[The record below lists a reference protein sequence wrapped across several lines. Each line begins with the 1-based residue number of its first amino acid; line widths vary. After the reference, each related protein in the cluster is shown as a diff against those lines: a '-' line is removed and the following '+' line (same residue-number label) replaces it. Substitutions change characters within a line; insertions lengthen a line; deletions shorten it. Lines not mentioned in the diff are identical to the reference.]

1 MISMDTVSIEL
12 AILLCGLLLGVI
24 FGFACQRSR
33 FCFLGIISDVYIYRN
48 LNRLSLYLFTLITA
62 VVGAQILAVPG
73 LINPADAAYMNI
85 SGKTISSVFGGLLF
99 GIGMTFCSGCT
110 TSTLIKFGEGN
121 LKSLI
126 ILTISGITAI
136 STMRGSLSS
145 IRIHLFEDSFLARKM
160 NNLLDKKGSFSI
172 DLEWLWPILLLTAI
186 IFLLVKQAKNLEI
199 RKNVIWGLVMGL
211 CVVGA
216 WFISGNIGFL
226 AEHPDTLESKYIL
239 TNSGKPESFSFIG
252 PLAYSLEFF
261 LYQSDS
267 SKFVSFGMIVL
278 FGLLL
283 GSHLAARLQKRFKIE
298 FFTTKND
305 IIYCII
311 GSTLM
316 GFGGVTASGC
326 TLGHGLSGLSIG
338 SFDSII
344 VVGSIATGVV
354 LGIRH
359 MENKVA

>member
-1 MISMDTVSIEL
+1 MDTESIEL
-12 AILLCGLLLGVI
+12 TILLGGLLLGIV

-48 LNRLSLYLFTLITA
+48 LSRLSLYLFTLITA
-62 VVGAQILAVPG
+62 VIGVQLLAG
-73 LINPADAAYMNI
+73 SGSINPADSVYMSI
-85 SGKTISSVFGGLLF
+85 SDKTISSVSGGLLF

-121 LKSLI
+121 MKSLI
-126 ILTISGITAI
+126 ILTLSGIAAI
-136 STMRGSLSS
+136 STMRGFLGS
-145 IRIHLFEDSFLARKM
+145 IRIQLFEDNFLVRKI
-160 NNLLDKKGSFSI
+160 NNFFEYKGSFGV
-172 DLEWLWPILLLTAI
+172 DTEWLWPILLLASLG
-186 IFLLVKQAKNLEI
+186 FLLLNKVKNLEI
-199 RKNVIWGLVMGL
+199 RKNGIWGLVMGA
-211 CVVGA
+211 CIVGA
-216 WFISGNIGFL
+216 WFVSGNIGFL
-226 AEHPDTLESKYIL
+226 AEHPDTLESKYML
-239 TNSGKPESFSFIG
+239 TDSGKPESFSFIG

-267 SKFVSFGMIVL
+267 SKFISFGIIVL

-283 GSHLAARLQKRFKIE
+283 GSYLSARLQKRFKLE

-305 IIYCII
+305 FIYCIL

-326 TLGHGLSGLSIG
+326 TLGHGLSGLSIS

-344 VVGSIATGVV
+344 VVGSITIGVK

>member
-1 MISMDTVSIEL
+1 MDTASIEL
-12 AILLCGLLLGVI
+12 IILLCGLLLGVI

-33 FCFLGIISDVYIYRN
+33 FCFLGIISDIYICRN
-48 LNRLSLYLFTLITA
+48 PNRLSLYLFTLITA
-62 VVGAQILAVPG
+62 VIGVQLLAG
-73 LINPADAAYMNI
+73 LGSINPADSTYMNI
-85 SGKTISSVFGGLLF
+85 SNKTISSVFGGLLF

-121 LKSLI
+121 IKSLV
-126 ILTISGITAI
+126 ILTLSGLAAI
-136 STMRGSLSS
+136 STMRGSLGS
-145 IRIHLFEDSFLARKM
+145 IRIHLFEDNFLV
-160 NNLLDKKGSFSI
+160 KKINTFFEYKGTFGI
-172 DLEWLWPILLLTAI
+172 DMQWLWLILLITYLT
-186 IFLLVKQAKNLEI
+186 FLLFKQLKNLEI
-199 RKNVIWGLVMGL
+199 RKNAIWG
-211 CVVGA
+211 CVIGVCIVGA
-216 WFISGNIGFL
+216 WFVSGNIGFF

-239 TNSGKPESFSFIG
+239 TNSGRPESFSFIG
-252 PLAYSLEFF
+252 PLAYTLEFF

-267 SKFVSFGMIVL
+267 SKFISFGIIVL

-283 GSHLAARLQKRFKIE
+283 GSYLSARLQKRFKIE

-305 IIYCII
+305 IVYCFL

-326 TLGHGLSGLSIG
+326 TLGHGLSGLSLG
-338 SFDSII
+338 SLNSII
-344 VVGSIATGVV
+344 VVGSIAIGAV

>member
-1 MISMDTVSIEL
+1 MNIASIEL
-12 AILLCGLLLGVI
+12 TILLCGFLLGVV

-33 FCFLGIISDVYIYRN
+33 FCFLGIISDVYICRN
-48 LNRLSLYLFTLITA
+48 LNRLSLYLFTLLTA
-62 VVGAQILAVPG
+62 VIGVQLLAG
-73 LINPADAAYMNI
+73 SGFINPADSAYMNI
-85 SGKTISSVFGGLLF
+85 SNKTISSMSGGLLF

-121 LKSLI
+121 IKSLI
-126 ILTISGITAI
+126 ILILSGVAAI

-145 IRIHLFEDSFLARKM
+145 IRIHLFEDNFLAKKI
-160 NNLLDKKGSFSI
+160 NNFFEYKVSSGI
-172 DLEWLWPILLLTAI
+172 YIEWLWPILLLTCLT
-186 IFLLVKQAKNLEI
+186 FLLFKQVKNLEI
-199 RKNVIWGLVMGL
+199 RKNAIWGLIIGV
-211 CVVGA
+211 CIVGA
-216 WFISGNIGFL
+216 WFVSGNIGFL
-226 AEHPDTLESKYIL
+226 AEHPDTLESEYIL

-267 SKFVSFGMIVL
+267 SKFISFGIIVL

-283 GSHLAARLQKRFKIE
+283 GSYLSARLQKRFKIE

-305 IIYCII
+305 IIYCVL

-326 TLGHGLSGLSIG
+326 TLGHGLSGLSLG
-338 SFDSII
+338 SLDSII
-344 VVGSIATGVV
+344 VVSSIAIGAV

-359 MENKVA
+359 MENKVV

>member
-1 MISMDTVSIEL
+1 MDTSSIEL
-12 AILLCGLLLGVI
+12 TILLCGLLLGVA

-33 FCFLGIISDVYIYRN
+33 FCFLGIISDLYVYGN

-62 VVGAQILAVPG
+62 VIGVQLLAGPG
-73 LINPADAAYMNI
+73 FINPADSVYMTI
-85 SGKTISSVFGGLLF
+85 SDKTISSVFGGLLF
-99 GIGMTFCSGCT
+99 GIGMTLCSGCT

-121 LKSLI
+121 IKSLI
-126 ILTISGITAI
+126 ILTLSGLAAI
-136 STMRGSLSS
+136 STMRGSLGSV
-145 IRIHLFEDSFLARKM
+145 RIHLFEDNFLARKI
-160 NNLLDKKGSFSI
+160 NNFFEYNVSFGIDK
-172 DLEWLWPILLLTAI
+172 EWLWPILLSTFLV
-186 IFLLVKQAKNLEI
+186 FLLLKHLKNLEI
-199 RKNVIWGLVMGL
+199 RKNAIWGLVIGS
-211 CVVGA
+211 CIIGA
-216 WFISGNIGFL
+216 WFISGSIGFL
-226 AEHPDTLESKYIL
+226 SEHPDTLESEYIL

-261 LYQSDS
+261 LYQSDN
-267 SKFVSFGMIVL
+267 SKFISFGIIVL

-283 GSHLAARLQKRFKIE
+283 GSYLSARLQKRFKIE
-298 FFTTKND
+298 FFSTKSD
-305 IIYCII
+305 IVYCVL

-338 SFDSII
+338 SFNSFI
-344 VVGSIATGVV
+344 VVGSIAIGAV

>member
-1 MISMDTVSIEL
+1 MDTASIEL
-12 AILLCGLLLGVI
+12 TILLCGLLLGVV

-62 VVGAQILAVPG
+62 VIGVQLLAGPG
-73 LINPADAAYMNI
+73 FINPADSVYMNI
-85 SGKTISSVFGGLLF
+85 SDKTISSVFGGLLF

-121 LKSLI
+121 IKSLI
-126 ILTISGITAI
+126 ILTLSGIAAI
-136 STMRGSLSS
+136 STMRGSLGS
-145 IRIHLFEDSFLARKM
+145 IRIHLFEDNFLARKI
-160 NNLLDKKGSFSI
+160 NNFFEYKVSFGI
-172 DLEWLWPILLLTAI
+172 DMEWLWPILLLTFLA
-186 IFLLVKQAKNLEI
+186 FLLLKQVKNLEI
-199 RKNVIWGLVMGL
+199 RKNAIWGLVIGS
-211 CVVGA
+211 CIVGA
-216 WFISGNIGFL
+216 WFVSGNIGFL

-267 SKFVSFGMIVL
+267 SKFISFGIIVL

-283 GSHLAARLQKRFKIE
+283 GSYLSARLQKRFKIE

-305 IIYCII
+305 IVYCIF

-338 SFDSII
+338 SLDSII
-344 VVGSIATGVV
+344 VVGSIAIGAV

>member
-1 MISMDTVSIEL
+1 MDIASIEL
-12 AILLCGLLLGVI
+12 TILLCGFLLGFV

-48 LNRLSLYLFTLITA
+48 LNRLSLYLFTLLAA
-62 VVGAQILAVPG
+62 VIGVQLLAG
-73 LINPADAAYMNI
+73 FGFINPADSAYMNI
-85 SGKTISSVFGGLLF
+85 SDKTISSMSGGLLF

-121 LKSLI
+121 IKSLI
-126 ILTISGITAI
+126 ILILSGIAAI
-136 STMRGSLSS
+136 STMRGSLGS
-145 IRIHLFEDSFLARKM
+145 IRIHLFEDNFLAKKI
-160 NNLLDKKGSFSI
+160 NNFFQYKVSFGI
-172 DLEWLWPILLLTAI
+172 DIEWLWPILLLTCLT
-186 IFLLVKQAKNLEI
+186 FLLFKQIKNLEI
-199 RKNVIWGLVMGL
+199 RKNAIWGIIIGV
-211 CVVGA
+211 CIVGA
-216 WFISGNIGFL
+216 WFVSGNIGFL

-267 SKFVSFGMIVL
+267 SKFISFGIIVL

-283 GSHLAARLQKRFKIE
+283 GSYLSARLQKRFKIE

-305 IIYCII
+305 IIYCVL

-326 TLGHGLSGLSIG
+326 TLGHGLSGLSLG
-338 SFDSII
+338 SLDSII
-344 VVGSIATGVV
+344 VVSSIAIGAV

>member
-1 MISMDTVSIEL
+1 MDTAWTEL
-12 AILLCGLLLGVI
+12 TILLCGLLLGIV

-33 FCFLGIISDVYIYRN
+33 FCFLGIVSDLYIYRN
-48 LNRLSLYLFTLITA
+48 LSRLSLYLFTLITA
-62 VVGAQILAVPG
+62 AIGVQVLAGAG
-73 LINPADAAYMNI
+73 SINPADSAYMNI
-85 SGKTISSVFGGLLF
+85 SNKTMSSVFGGLLF

-110 TSTLIKFGEGN
+110 TSNLIKFGGGD

-126 ILTISGITAI
+126 VLTLSGIAAI

-145 IRIHLFEDSFLARKM
+145 IRIQLFEDNFLVRKI
-160 NNLLDKKGSFSI
+160 NYFFEYKGTFGI
-172 DLEWLWPILLLTAI
+172 DMEWLWPIFLLASLAFLLLSK
-186 IFLLVKQAKNLEI
+186 LKNLEI
-199 RKNVIWGLVMGL
+199 RKNVIWGLVMGT
-211 CVVGA
+211 CIVGA
-216 WFISGNIGFL
+216 WFVSGNLGFL
-226 AEHPDTLESKYIL
+226 AEHPDTLESKYML
-239 TNSGKPESFSFIG
+239 TDSGKPESFSFIG

-267 SKFVSFGMIVL
+267 SKFISFGMIVL

-283 GSHLAARLQKRFKIE
+283 GSYLSARLQKRFKLE

-305 IIYCII
+305 FIYCVV

>member
-1 MISMDTVSIEL
+1 MNIASIEL
-12 AILLCGLLLGVI
+12 TILLCGFLLGVV

-33 FCFLGIISDVYIYRN
+33 FCFLGIISDAYIYRN
-48 LNRLSLYLFTLITA
+48 LNRLSLYLFTLLTA
-62 VVGAQILAVPG
+62 VIGVQLLAG
-73 LINPADAAYMNI
+73 SGFINPADSVYMNI
-85 SGKTISSVFGGLLF
+85 SDKTISSMFGGLLF

-121 LKSLI
+121 IKSLI
-126 ILTISGITAI
+126 ILILSGIAAI
-136 STMRGSLSS
+136 STMRGSLGS
-145 IRIHLFEDSFLARKM
+145 IRIHLFEDNFLAKKI
-160 NNLLDKKGSFSI
+160 NNFFEYKVSFGI
-172 DLEWLWPILLLTAI
+172 DIEWLWPILLLTCLT
-186 IFLLVKQAKNLEI
+186 FLLFKKVKTLEV
-199 RKNVIWGLVMGL
+199 RKNAIWGLIIGV
-211 CVVGA
+211 CIVGA
-216 WFISGNIGFL
+216 WFVSGNIGFL

-252 PLAYSLEFF
+252 PLTYSLEFF

-267 SKFVSFGMIVL
+267 SKFISFGIIVL

-283 GSHLAARLQKRFKIE
+283 GSYLSARLQKRFKIE

-305 IIYCII
+305 IIYCVL

-326 TLGHGLSGLSIG
+326 TLGHGLSGLSLG
-338 SFDSII
+338 SLDSII
-344 VVGSIATGVV
+344 VVSSIAIGAI

-359 MENKVA
+359 MENKVD

>member
-1 MISMDTVSIEL
+1 MDIASTEL
-12 AILLCGLLLGVI
+12 TILLCGFLLGIV

-33 FCFLGIISDVYIYRN
+33 FCFLGIISDAYIYRN
-48 LNRLSLYLFTLITA
+48 LNRLSLYLFSLITA
-62 VVGAQILAVPG
+62 VIGIQLLAGPG
-73 LINPADAAYMNI
+73 FINPADSVYMNI
-85 SGKTISSVFGGLLF
+85 SDKTISSVFGGLLF

-121 LKSLI
+121 IKSLI
-126 ILTISGITAI
+126 ILTLSGIAAI

-145 IRIHLFEDSFLARKM
+145 IRVYLFEDNFLARKI
-160 NNLLDKKGSFSI
+160 NNFFEYRVSFGI
-172 DLEWLWPILLLTAI
+172 DMEWLWPISLLTCLA
-186 IFLLVKQAKNLEI
+186 FLLFKQVKKLEI
-199 RKNVIWGLVMGL
+199 RKNAIWGIIIGV
-211 CVVGA
+211 CIVGA
-216 WFISGNIGFL
+216 WFVSGNIGFL

-252 PLAYSLEFF
+252 PLTYSLEFF

-267 SKFVSFGMIVL
+267 SKFISFGIIVL

-283 GSHLAARLQKRFKIE
+283 GSYLSARLQKRFKIE

-305 IIYCII
+305 IVYCIF

-326 TLGHGLSGLSIG
+326 TLGHGLSGLSLG
-338 SFDSII
+338 SLDSII
-344 VVGSIATGVV
+344 VVSSIAIGAI

-359 MENKVA
+359 MENKVV

>member
-1 MISMDTVSIEL
+1 MDIASTEL
-12 AILLCGLLLGVI
+12 AILLCGLLLGIV

-33 FCFLGIISDVYIYRN
+33 FCFLGIISDLYIYRN
-48 LNRLSLYLFTLITA
+48 LSRFSLYLFTLITA
-62 VVGAQILAVPG
+62 VLGVQLLAGAG
-73 LINPADAAYMNI
+73 SINPADSTYMNI
-85 SGKTISSVFGGLLF
+85 SDKTISSVFGGLLF

-126 ILTISGITAI
+126 ILTLSGIVAI

-145 IRIHLFEDSFLARKM
+145 IRIQLFEDNFLVRKL
-160 NNLLDKKGSFSI
+160 NNFFEYKGTFGI
-172 DLEWLWPILLLTAI
+172 DMEWLWPIFLLASLAFLLLSK
-186 IFLLVKQAKNLEI
+186 VKNLEV
-199 RKNVIWGLVMGL
+199 RNNAIWGVVIGT
-211 CVVGA
+211 CIVGA
-216 WFISGNIGFL
+216 WFVSGNIGFL
-226 AEHPDTLESKYIL
+226 VEHPDTLESKYML
-239 TNSGKPESFSFIG
+239 TNSGKAESFSFIG
-252 PLAYSLEFF
+252 PLAYSLDFF

-267 SKFVSFGMIVL
+267 SKFISFGIIVL

-283 GSHLAARLQKRFKIE
+283 GSYVSALLQKRFKLE
-298 FFTTKND
+298 FFTTKD
-305 IIYCII
+305 DFVYCVI

>member
-1 MISMDTVSIEL
+1 MDTASIEL
-12 AILLCGLLLGVI
+12 TILLCGLLLGVV

-33 FCFLGIISDVYIYRN
+33 FCFLGIISDLYIYRN

-62 VVGAQILAVPG
+62 VIGVQFLAAPG
-73 LINPADAAYMNI
+73 FINPADSAYMNI
-85 SGKTISSVFGGLLF
+85 SDKTISSVFGGLLF

-121 LKSLI
+121 IKSLI
-126 ILTISGITAI
+126 ILTLSGIAAI
-136 STMRGSLSS
+136 STMRGSLGS
-145 IRIHLFEDSFLARKM
+145 IRIHLFEDNFLARKI
-160 NNLLDKKGSFSI
+160 NNFFDYKVSFGI
-172 DLEWLWPILLLTAI
+172 YMEWLWPILLL
-186 IFLLVKQAKNLEI
+186 IFLAFLLLKQAENLEI
-199 RKNVIWGLVMGL
+199 RKNAIWGLIIGV
-211 CVVGA
+211 CIVGA
-216 WFISGNIGFL
+216 WFVSGNIGFL
-226 AEHPDTLESKYIL
+226 TEHPDTLESKYLL

-252 PLAYSLEFF
+252 PLAYLLDFF

-267 SKFVSFGMIVL
+267 SKFISFGIIVL
-278 FGLLL
+278 CGLLF
-283 GSHLAARLQKRFKIE
+283 GSYLSACLQKKFKIE

-305 IIYCII
+305 IVYCML
-311 GSTLM
+311 GSLFM

-344 VVGSIATGVV
+344 VVGSIAVGAV

-359 MENKVA
+359 IENKVA

>member
-1 MISMDTVSIEL
+1 MDTASIEL
-12 AILLCGLLLGVI
+12 TILLCGLLLGIV

-33 FCFLGIISDVYIYRN
+33 FCFLGIISDLYIYRN
-48 LNRLSLYLFTLITA
+48 LNRLSLYLFTLLTA
-62 VVGAQILAVPG
+62 AIGVQLLAG
-73 LINPADAAYMNI
+73 SGSINPADSAYMNI
-85 SGKTISSVFGGLLF
+85 SDKTISSVFGGLLF

-110 TSTLIKFGEGN
+110 TSTLIKFGGGN

-126 ILTISGITAI
+126 ILTLSGIAAI

-145 IRIHLFEDSFLARKM
+145 IRITLFEDNFLVRKL
-160 NNLLDKKGSFSI
+160 NNFFENKGVFGI
-172 DLEWLWPILLLTAI
+172 DMEWLWPILLLASLS
-186 IFLLVKQAKNLEI
+186 FLLLNKVKNLES
-199 RKNVIWGLVMGL
+199 RKNVFWGLVMGA
-211 CVVGA
+211 CIVGA
-216 WFISGNIGFL
+216 WFLSGNIGFL
-226 AEHPDTLESKYIL
+226 AEHPDTLESKYML
-239 TNSGKPESFSFIG
+239 TDSGKPESFSFIG

-267 SKFVSFGMIVL
+267 SKFISFGIIVL

-283 GSHLAARLQKRFKIE
+283 GSYLSARLQKRFKLE

-305 IIYCII
+305 FIYCVI

-338 SFDSII
+338 SVDSII
-344 VVGSIATGVV
+344 VVGSIAIGVI

>member
-1 MISMDTVSIEL
+1 MNIASIEL
-12 AILLCGLLLGVI
+12 TILLCGFLLGVI

-33 FCFLGIISDVYIYRN
+33 FCFLGIISDAYIYRN

-62 VVGAQILAVPG
+62 VMGVQLLAG
-73 LINPADAAYMNI
+73 SGFINPADSVYMNI
-85 SGKTISSVFGGLLF
+85 SDKTISSMSGGLLF

-121 LKSLI
+121 IKSLI
-126 ILTISGITAI
+126 ILILSGIAAI
-136 STMRGSLSS
+136 STMRGSLGSF
-145 IRIHLFEDSFLARKM
+145 RIHLFEDNFLARKI
-160 NNLLDKKGSFSI
+160 NNFFEYKVSFGI
-172 DLEWLWPILLLTAI
+172 DMEWLWPILLLTCLA
-186 IFLLVKQAKNLEI
+186 FLLFKQVKNLEV
-199 RKNVIWGLVMGL
+199 RKNAIWGIIIGV
-211 CVVGA
+211 CIVGA
-216 WFISGNIGFL
+216 WFVSGNIGFL

-267 SKFVSFGMIVL
+267 SKFISFGIIVL

-283 GSHLAARLQKRFKIE
+283 GSFVSARSQKRFKIE
-298 FFTTKND
+298 FFSSKND
-305 IIYCII
+305 IVYCVL

-326 TLGHGLSGLSIG
+326 TLGHGLSGLSLG
-338 SFDSII
+338 SLDSII
-344 VVGSIATGVV
+344 VVSSIAIGAV